1 MYKSVIL
8 RSWIMLPVLYG
19 QNFCKQIRLRSIY
32 FLGDLVNNNLNL
44 FPAIKQMMELLPVQ
58 SWTVIG
64 NHDRDADSIRINQTF
79 SYNTAFGSATYA
91 FNEGNVHFIVLNNVY
106 GKGTRS
112 YVGKISDSQL
122 RFVSNDLKLVPK
134 NAQIVLCMHIP
145 LVHTTNSSALIEI
158 LEGRGMF

>member
-19 QNFCKQIRLRSIY
+19 QNFASRFVFVQYI
-32 FLGDLVNNNLNL
+32 LGDLVNNNLNL

-79 SYNTAFGSATYA
+79 HIIQLLDQRLMLLTKETY
-91 FNEGNVHFIVLNNVY
+91 
-106 GKGTRS
+106 
-112 YVGKISDSQL
+112 
-122 RFVSNDLKLVPK
+122 
-134 NAQIVLCMHIP
+134 
-145 LVHTTNSSALIEI
+145 I
-158 LEGRGMF
+158 LLF

>member
-19 QNFCKQIRLRSIY
+19 TELLQADSSSFNI
-32 FLGDLVNNNLNL
+32 FLADLVNNNLNL

-79 SYNTAFGSATYA
+79 
-91 FNEGNVHFIVLNNVY
+91 FI
-106 GKGTRS
+106 
-112 YVGKISDSQL
+112 
-122 RFVSNDLKLVPK
+122 
-134 NAQIVLCMHIP
+134 
-145 LVHTTNSSALIEI
+145 
-158 LEGRGMF
+158 